1 MLTRHAL
8 ARASRKQP
16 CPVCGKPDWC
26 SLSPDGA
33 IAICMRQPSAHET
46 HNGGYLH
53 QLTSPTVAPARRPA
67 APPAPPPAPATQF
80 RAEAAHV
87 DAIYRAL
94 LREQLRLSDAHRE
107 KLLARGLAPAEIAA
121 RGYASTPGREE
132 AAQLTETLAHLDLRG
147 VPGFYRER
155 GQWRMVNAAPGY
167 FVPYRDERGRVA
179 AMQYRLDEP
188 LNGGQTKYLW
198 FSSPP
203 ERYPEGTSSG
213 APVHVSRPEL
223 LPEAREVT
231 LTEGALKADVAS
243 FFLKAPVIAA
253 AGVTLFG
260 RHIGD
265 RLRHLAPQLHTVY
278 VAFDLDWKSNEAVKR
293 ALFRVLEELERA
305 RFAARLRAWPPHMGK
320 GIDDYLLT
328 AARGGDAA

>member
-1 MLTRHAL
+1 MLTRHTL
-8 ARASRKQP
+8 VRASRKQP

-26 SLSPDGA
+26 SLSLNGE
-33 IAICMRQPSAHET
+33 IAICMRRTSERATQ
-46 HNGGYLH
+46 NGGYLH
-53 QLTSPTVAPARRPA
+53 RLANPTAPRRRASPLLSP
-67 APPAPPPAPATQF
+67 APPAP
-80 RAEAAHV
+80 RADADHI

-94 LREQLRLSDAHRE
+94 LREQLQLSDAHRE
-107 KLLARGLAPAEIAA
+107 KLLARGLTPAEIEQ
-121 RGYASTPGREE
+121 RGYASTPGREV
-132 AAQLTETLAHLDLRG
+132 AAQLTETLAHLGLRG

-155 GQWRMVNAAPGY
+155 GRWRMVNAAPGY

-213 APVHVSRPEL
+213 APVHYSRPEL
-223 LPEAREVT
+223 LHDAREVT
-231 LTEGALKADVAS
+231 LTEGALKSDVAS
-243 FFLKAPVIAA
+243 FFLNSPVIAA

-260 RHIGD
+260 RDFGD
-265 RLRHLAPQLHTVY
+265 RLRQLAPKLHTVY
-278 VAFDLDWKSNEAVKR
+278 VAFDLDWKSNETVKR
-293 ALFRVLEELERA
+293 ALFRLLEELERA

-320 GIDDYLLT
+320 GIDDYLLSV
-328 AARGGDAA
+328 AKGGQAT

>member
-1 MLTRHAL
+1 MLIRHAL

-26 SLSPDGA
+26 SLSRDGT
-33 IAICMRQPSAHET
+33 IAICMRRPSAHAT
-46 HNGGYLH
+46 QNGGYLH
-53 QLTSPTVAPARRPA
+53 QLAAPSAPPRRPVAPSSSPATA
-67 APPAPPPAPATQF
+67 AP
-80 RAEAAHV
+80 RA
-87 DAIYRAL
+87 DADHIDTVYGAML
-94 LREQLRLSDAHRE
+94 CEQLQLCDAHRE
-107 KLLARGLAPAEIAA
+107 KLLARGLTPAEIAA

-253 AGVTLFG
+253 AGVTLFE